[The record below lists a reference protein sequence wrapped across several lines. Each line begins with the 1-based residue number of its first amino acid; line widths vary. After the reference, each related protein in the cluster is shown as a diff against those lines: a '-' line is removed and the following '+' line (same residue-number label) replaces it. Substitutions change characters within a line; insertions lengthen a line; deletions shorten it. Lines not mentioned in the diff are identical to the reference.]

1 MENKELTPQESMTLI
16 ARMIEASK
24 QRVAMPDL
32 RISVMWAVLS
42 IVTAAVV
49 LTVSMIR
56 YTPWINLV
64 WFAIPVIGIPLN
76 IMLSPKTGIQTGTKT
91 FLDTVCAGIWKTVGF
106 IAIFLTII
114 CGIFQIT
121 GYSQAW
127 LAMLYYAFIIVGFA
141 AAMTGI
147 VLRENSYVVGGVFSI
162 IAGFTVIAL
171 QLCNIPLLVVWVIPL
186 YMFCFLIMFIV
197 PAFMI
202 RRKFNDRKR

>member
-49 LTVSMIR
+49 LTVSLIR

-91 FLDTVCAGIWKTVGF
+91 FLDTICARIWKTVGF

-121 GYSQAW
+121 GYPQAW

-162 IAGFTVIAL
+162 LAGFTVIAL

-197 PAFMI
+197 PAFII

>member
-1 MENKELTPQESMTLI
+1 MENKELTPQESLTLI

-49 LTVSMIR
+49 LTVSLIR

-91 FLDTVCAGIWKTVGF
+91 FLDTVCDGIWKTVGF

-121 GYSQAW
+121 GYPQAW

-162 IAGFTVIAL
+162 LAGFTVIAL